1 MNMSALRDPLPDLG
15 IVVPLYNEEEVF
27 YELRTR
33 LQFLLAR
40 MATLK
45 VEVVLVDDGSRDG
58 TPALIAELCQA
69 DPRFR
74 GVLLSRNFGHQ
85 LAVSAGLQHVRG
97 KYVAILDGD
106 LQDPPEILPDFLDK
120 AREGYDI
127 VYGVRRQRKE
137 SALKRSCYWLFYRL
151 MRKLAPHEIPL
162 DAGDFCIMSARVV
175 SLINA
180 MPERHRF
187 LRGMRAW
194 TGFRQVGFPYERQ
207 PRAAGSP
214 KYTLSKLL
222 GLALEGIFTFSEVP
236 LRLATYLG
244 LAVAGAALIW
254 ALVIVCWRL
263 FSDNSLPGY
272 ASITAGIFFLGGVQ
286 LLCLGILGEYIGRI
300 HNEVKGR
307 PWFVVD
313 RRFGFGAETGPLVRR
328 AENGRSDDDGK
339 PHVAPLA
346 PFGKVPYQLH

>member
-1 MNMSALRDPLPDLG
+1 MSFINVRDPLPDLG

-33 LQFLLAR
+33 LQLLLAR

-45 VEVVLVDDGSRDG
+45 VEVVLVDDGSRDS

-69 DPRFR
+69 DSRFR

-97 KYVAILDGD
+97 KHVAILDGD

-120 AREGYDI
+120 AREGYDV
-127 VYGVRRQRKE
+127 VYGVRQQRKE
-137 SALKRSCYWLFYRL
+137 SVVKRSSYWLFYRL
-151 MRKLAPHEIPL
+151 MRKLAPQEIPL
-162 DAGDFCIMSARVV
+162 DAGDFCVMSARVV
-175 SLINA
+175 NLINS

-194 TGFRQVGFPYERQ
+194 AGFTQVGFPYERQ
-207 PRAAGSP
+207 PRAAGTP

-222 GLALEGIFTFSEVP
+222 GLALDGIFTFSEVP

-244 LAVAGAALIW
+244 LAVAGASVIW
-254 ALVIVCWRL
+254 ALVIVCWRI
-263 FSDNSLPGY
+263 FFDNSLPGY
-272 ASITAGIFFLGGVQ
+272 ASITAGVFFLGGVQ

-307 PWFVVD
+307 PLFVVD
-313 RRFGFGAETGPLVRR
+313 RLFGFGAENCLFAGQDERSRTGKI
-328 AENGRSDDDGK
+328 GK
-339 PHVAPLA
+339 PTTTSPTPMVE
-346 PFGKVPYQLH
+346 VPYQLR

>member
-1 MNMSALRDPLPDLG
+1 MSALREPLPDLG

-27 YELRTR
+27 DELRTR
-33 LQFLLAR
+33 LQLLMAR
-40 MATLK
+40 LATLK
-45 VEVVLVDDGSRDG
+45 VEIVLVDDGSRDS
-58 TPALIAELCQA
+58 TPALIAELCHA

-106 LQDPPEILPDFLDK
+106 LQDPPEILPDFLEK
-120 AREGYDI
+120 LQEGYDV

-137 SALKRSCYWLFYRL
+137 SVFKRGCYWLFYRL
-151 MRKLAPHEIPL
+151 MRQLAPHEIPL
-162 DAGDFCIMSARVV
+162 DAGDFCMMDARVV
-175 SLINA
+175 RLIND

-194 TGFRQVGFPYERQ
+194 AGFRQVGFPYERQ

-214 KYTLSKLL
+214 KYTLAKLVR
-222 GLALEGIFTFSEVP
+222 LALEGVFTFSEVP

-244 LAVAGAALIW
+244 LAVAGVSLIW

-263 FSDNSLPGY
+263 FSENALPGY
-272 ASITAGIFFLGGVQ
+272 ASLAAGIFFLGGVQ

-307 PWFVVD
+307 PLFVVD
-313 RRFGFGAETGPLVRR
+313 RRCGFGADTGPQVGLS
-328 AENGRSDDDGK
+328 ENGRKDKDGK
-339 PHVAPLA
+339 PKVAPLA
-346 PFGKVPYQLH
+346 PIGNLPYQLS